1 MRIGILL
8 LLLLHIPILDLQTL
22 LLISI
27 PNTPFHPSRSF
38 LLPIL
43 TPTIPRLP
51 TCTRFRIRLLLL
63 LPCIL
68 LPNKGVSIAVLSL
81 TIISISIIN
90 GEKRLGRT
98 RILGSIAGRQISI
111 ARTAPFHQ
119 IKMGSS
125 CLCPKVHPLLPIL
138 YTMS

>member
-1 MRIGILL
+1 MRTGILL
-8 LLLLHIPILDLQTL
+8 LLLLRIPIPDLQTR

-27 PNTPFHPSRSF
+27 PTTPFHPSSSF

-51 TCTRFRIRLLLL
+51 ACTRFRIRLLLL

-68 LPNKGVSIAVLSL
+68 LPKRASIAVLSL

-90 GEKRLGRT
+90 GEKRLGRD

-111 ARTAPFHQ
+111 ARTVPFRR

-125 CLCPKVHPLLPIL
+125 RLCPKVHPLLPIL